1 MPRTGTRLVPPALV
15 ICWRE
20 LRQGKGEFGVF
31 LACLILG
38 VFAITGVGSFSQA
51 ARQGLLADARSIMG
65 GDVEVM
71 LTSRQM
77 TTEQHAFFAGFGT
90 ISQVAETRTMARFG
104 DDALLVELKG
114 VDGNYPLYGQVQTRE
129 GIEPGALL
137 GNEGDLPLCFVEGLL
152 LDRLGVHVGEVIG
165 VGGMPFRIG
174 GVLTFEPDRIVQA
187 FSLGPRVMVALK
199 DLNRS
204 DLAKPGNLVR
214 YRYRVKMDGGDA
226 QQLVAL
232 AKERFPHAGW
242 AIRDFSRAA
251 PSIRRL
257 LERLDINLTLMGL
270 AALLIGGLG
279 ISGAVR
285 GYIGRRIK
293 RIAVMKCVGG
303 TAGVL
308 LWAYFLQ
315 ILLLGALGSGIGMV
329 LGALVPT
336 LAALF
341 FSEVLP
347 ISLRTGVYV
356 EPMIRAGLFG
366 ICTTMAFCSGTLV
379 RAVSVSPATLFR
391 GYVDQDQGGGFL
403 ARVLPGLF
411 FALLVIFVMT
421 FTENTRLAL
430 GFILGTLGCFVVFAL
445 AARGLCWL
453 AAHVPYLPYAWAR
466 LGLGQIVR
474 PGAPTTSLVFALGLG
489 LTCLVAVAL
498 VNANLTRA
506 LSRDVADKAPS
517 FFFMD
522 IQQHETARF
531 MEVVGGISG
540 PENMSA
546 RPVIRGRIMKIA
558 GKNVEQVV
566 IDPEVSWA
574 VRGDRMLT
582 YAGAMPEDT
591 IIARGIWWP
600 EDYKGKPLISLT
612 SDLARGFGVDVGDT
626 LTVNVLGRNITAT
639 IANIRDVDWTTL
651 AMQFAIIFAPGVLD
665 KAPGTTLAAVRATP
679 EQESRIFGVVS
690 DLFPTVAIIRIK
702 DVLDH
707 VGALFG
713 RMARVFQSVSALA
726 LVSGF
731 LVLAGAFS
739 ADQHRRIYDAVIY
752 KVCGATRKDII
763 LALMT
768 EFAVIGLGAG
778 CIGCL
783 TGSLAAWGVIAG
795 FMHMPFVVDPLL
807 AVTTVI
813 AGIVMAVGLGLLGTI
828 RALGKKPAGYLRN
841 E

>member
-1 MPRTGTRLVPPALV
+1 MPPALA

-20 LRQGKGEFGVF
+20 LRQGKGEFWVF
-31 LACLILG
+31 LACLVLG

-65 GDVEVM
+65 GDLEIM

-77 TTEQHAFFAGFGT
+77 TPEQKGFFAGLGT
-90 ISQVAETRTMARFG
+90 ISEVAETRTMARFG
-104 DDALLVELKG
+104 DNAGLVELKG
-114 VDGNYPLYGQVQTRE
+114 VDTNYPLYGRVETRQGISPGQVLDQE
-129 GIEPGALL
+129 GEVPGCL
-137 GNEGDLPLCFVEGLL
+137 VESLL
-152 LDRLGVHVGEVIG
+152 LDRLGAHVGDTIR
-165 VGGMPFRIG
+165 VGGMDFRIG
-174 GVLTFEPDRIVQA
+174 GVLTLEPDRIVQA
-187 FSLGPRVMVALK
+187 FSLGPRVMVGLEA
-199 DLNRS
+199 LNRS
-204 DLAKPGNLVR
+204 RLARPGNLVR
-214 YRYRVKMDGGDA
+214 YRYRVKINEGDPRK
-226 QQLVAL
+226 LVAL
-232 AKERFPHAGW
+232 AKQRFPHAGW
-242 AIRDFSRAA
+242 GIRDFSRAA

-270 AALLIGGLG
+270 AALLVGGLG
-279 ISGAVR
+279 IAGAVR
-285 GYIGRRIK
+285 GYMAKRIK

-303 TAGVL
+303 TGGVL

-315 ILLLGALGSGIGMV
+315 IGLLGALGSAVGMV
-329 LGALVPT
+329 LGGLVPT

-341 FSEVLP
+341 FSDVLP
-347 ISLRTGVYV
+347 ISLRAGVYV

-366 ICTTMAFCSGTLV
+366 ICTTMAFCSATLI
-379 RAVSVSPATLFR
+379 RAVRVSPATLFR
-391 GYVDQDQGGGFL
+391 GYVDEDQRAGFV
-403 ARVLPGLF
+403 ARIVPGLF
-411 FALLVIFVMT
+411 FVLLIVLVMT
-421 FTENTRLAL
+421 FTRNTLLAL
-430 GFILGTLGCFVVFAL
+430 GFILGTLGCFALFAL

-453 AAHVPYLPYAWAR
+453 AGHAPHLPHAWMR

-506 LSRDVADKAPS
+506 LSRDVADQAPS

-531 MEVVGGISG
+531 MEVVGSISG
-540 PENMSA
+540 PENMNA

-558 GKNVEQVV
+558 GKNVEQVS

-582 YAGAMPEDT
+582 YAGAMPRDT
-591 IIARGIWWP
+591 VIARGTWWP
-600 EDYKGKPLISLT
+600 EDYDGKPLISLT

-626 LTVNVLGRNITAT
+626 LTVNVLGRSITAT
-639 IANIRDVDWTTL
+639 IANIRDVDWSTL

-665 KAPGTTLAAVRATP
+665 KAPGTTLAAVKATP
-679 EQESRIFGVVS
+679 EQESQIFGVVS

-707 VGALFG
+707 VGTLFS
-713 RMARVFQSVSALA
+713 RMALVFQTVSALA

-752 KVCGATRKDII
+752 KVCGATRKDIM

-783 TGSLAAWGVIAG
+783 TGILAAWGVITG
-795 FMHMPFVVDPLL
+795 FMHMRFVVDPLV
-807 AVTTVI
+807 AVATVV
-813 AGIVMAVGLGLLGTI
+813 AGIVMAVGLGLLGTL